1 MILIVFYNPEST
13 INAINKTDKYGL
25 ENLNNV
31 HAAVSI
37 GFIVTQTDSPSIN
50 APDAIAVHK
59 YTSPTM
65 FSPLSVVMKNGAIE
79 NNTITTVDSAIALA
93 DVFSDCT
100 AVNIG
105 TFTLL

>member
-1 MILIVFYNPEST
+1 MKITVFYNPEST
-13 INAINKTDKYGL
+13 ISAINNTAKYGL

-31 HAAVSI
+31 HAAFSI
-37 GFIVTQTDSPSIN
+37 GFIVTQTDNPNIN

-59 YTSPTM
+59 YTSPTISSP
-65 FSPLSVVMKNGAIE
+65 FSVAMKNGAIE

-105 TFTLL
+105 TSTLL

>member
-1 MILIVFYNPEST
+1 MLITVFYNAEST
-13 INAINKTDKYGL
+13 ISAINNTAKYGL

-31 HAAVSI
+31 HAAFSM
-37 GFIVTQTDSPSIN
+37 GFTVTQTDSASIN
-50 APDAIAVHK
+50 PPDATAVHK

-65 FSPLSVVMKNGAIE
+65 SSPVSVVMKNGAIE